1 MMTKKL
7 NIKVFSDGAVLE
19 TMLKDLQTG
28 LVTGFTT
35 NPSLMKKAGI
45 SSYIGFAKEVLAKIT
60 DYPVSFE
67 VFADDLASVEKEAE
81 KIASLGDN
89 VYVKIPVTTSTG
101 ESTCPL
107 IQKLSA
113 KGIKL
118 NVTAIF
124 TIEQTQAVVDHLT
137 AGVPAIVS
145 VFAGRIADGVPAI
158 VSVFA
163 GRIADTG
170 VDPMPIMEEALRI
183 CRQKEGVE
191 LLWASPRETYN
202 IYQADQLGVDIITC
216 TTDLIAKLPLQGKD
230 LEDYSLETV
239 QMFLK
244 DSTSLGFKILEDA
257 KH

>member
-1 MMTKKL
+1 MTKKL
-7 NIKVFSDGAVLE
+7 NVKVFSDGAVLE

-67 VFADDLASVEKEAE
+67 VFADDLASMEKEAE

-101 ESTCPL
+101 ESTCSV

-137 AGVPAIVS
+137 A
-145 VFAGRIADGVPAI
+145 GVPAI

-230 LEDYSLETV
+230 LEDYSLEAV

-257 KH
+257 NH

>member
-1 MMTKKL
+1 MTKKL
-7 NIKVFSDGAVLE
+7 NVKVFSDGAVLE

-67 VFADDLASVEKEAE
+67 VFADDLASMEKEAE
-81 KIASLGDN
+81 KIAGLGDN

-137 AGVPAIVS
+137 A
-145 VFAGRIADGVPAI
+145 GVPAI

>member
-7 NIKVFSDGAVLE
+7 NVKVFSDGAVLE

-45 SSYIGFAKEVLAKIT
+45 SSYIGFVKEVLAKIT

-67 VFADDLASVEKEAE
+67 VFADDLASMEKEAE
-81 KIASLGDN
+81 KIAGLGDN

-118 NVTAIF
+118 NVTAVF

-137 AGVPAIVS
+137 A
-145 VFAGRIADGVPAI
+145 GVPAI

-257 KH
+257 NQ

>member
-7 NIKVFSDGAVLE
+7 NVKVFSDGAVLE

-67 VFADDLASVEKEAE
+67 VFADDLASMEKEAE

-145 VFAGRIADGVPAI
+145 VFAGRIAD
-158 VSVFA
+158 
-163 GRIADTG
+163 TG

-183 CRQKEGVE
+183 CRQKEEVE

-257 KH
+257 NH

>member
-7 NIKVFSDGAVLE
+7 NVKVFSDGAVLE

-45 SSYIGFAKEVLAKIT
+45 SSYIGFAKEVLAKII

-67 VFADDLASVEKEAE
+67 VFADDLASMEKEAE

-101 ESTCPL
+101 ESTCPV

-145 VFAGRIADGVPAI
+145 VFAGRIAD
-158 VSVFA
+158 
-163 GRIADTG
+163 TG

-183 CRQKEGVE
+183 CRQKEEVE

-244 DSTSLGFKILEDA
+244 DSTSLGFKILEDDN
-257 KH
+257 H

>member
-1 MMTKKL
+1 MTKKL
-7 NIKVFSDGAVLE
+7 NVKVFSDGAVLE

-67 VFADDLASVEKEAE
+67 VFADDLASMEKEAE

-145 VFAGRIADGVPAI
+145 VFAGRIAD
-158 VSVFA
+158 
-163 GRIADTG
+163 TG

-183 CRQKEGVE
+183 CRQKEEVE

>member
-7 NIKVFSDGAVLE
+7 NVKVFSDGAVLE

-67 VFADDLASVEKEAE
+67 VFADDLASMEKEAE

-145 VFAGRIADGVPAI
+145 VFAGRIT
-158 VSVFA
+158 
-163 GRIADTG
+163 DTG

-230 LEDYSLETV
+230 LKDYSLETV

-257 KH
+257 NH

>member
-1 MMTKKL
+1 MTKKL
-7 NIKVFSDGAVLE
+7 NVKVFSDGAVLE

-67 VFADDLASVEKEAE
+67 VFADDLASMEKEAE

-101 ESTCPL
+101 ESTCSV

-137 AGVPAIVS
+137 A
-145 VFAGRIADGVPAI
+145 GVPAI

-216 TTDLIAKLPLQGKD
+216 TTDLIAKLSLQGKD

-244 DSTSLGFKILEDA
+244 DSTSLGFKILEDDN
-257 KH
+257 H

>member
-7 NIKVFSDGAVLE
+7 NVKVFSDGAVLE

-67 VFADDLASVEKEAE
+67 VFADDLASMEKEAE

-124 TIEQTQAVVDHLT
+124 TIEQIQAVVDHLT
-137 AGVPAIVS
+137 A
-145 VFAGRIADGVPAI
+145 RVPAI

-244 DSTSLGFKILEDA
+244 DSTSLGFKILEDYN
-257 KH
+257 H

>member
-7 NIKVFSDGAVLE
+7 NVKVFSDGAVLE

-67 VFADDLASVEKEAE
+67 VFADDLASMEKEAE

-124 TIEQTQAVVDHLT
+124 TIEKTQAVVDHLT
-137 AGVPAIVS
+137 A
-145 VFAGRIADGVPAI
+145 RVPAI

-183 CRQKEGVE
+183 CRRKEGVE

-230 LEDYSLETV
+230 LEDYSLEAV

>member
-7 NIKVFSDGAVLE
+7 NVKVFSDGAVLE

-45 SSYIGFAKEVLAKIT
+45 SSYIGFAKEVLAQIT

-67 VFADDLASVEKEAE
+67 VFADDLASMEKEAE

-145 VFAGRIADGVPAI
+145 VFAGRIAD
-158 VSVFA
+158 
-163 GRIADTG
+163 TG

-183 CRQKEGVE
+183 CRQKEEVE

-244 DSTSLGFKILEDA
+244 DSTSLGFKILEDDNP
-257 KH
+257 

>member
-1 MMTKKL
+1 MTKKL
-7 NIKVFSDGAVLE
+7 NVKVFSDGAVLE

-67 VFADDLASVEKEAE
+67 VFADALASMEKEAE

-101 ESTCPL
+101 ESTCSV

-145 VFAGRIADGVPAI
+145 VFAGRIAD
-158 VSVFA
+158 
-163 GRIADTG
+163 TG

-183 CRQKEGVE
+183 CLQKEGVE

-244 DSTSLGFKILEDA
+244 DSTSLGFKILEDDN
-257 KH
+257 H

>member
-7 NIKVFSDGAVLE
+7 NVKVFSDGAVLE

-67 VFADDLASVEKEAE
+67 VFADDLASMEKEAE
-81 KIASLGDN
+81 KIAGLGDN

-137 AGVPAIVS
+137 A
-145 VFAGRIADGVPAI
+145 RVPAI

>member
-7 NIKVFSDGAVLE
+7 NVKVFSDGAVLE

-67 VFADDLASVEKEAE
+67 IFADDLASMEKEAE

-101 ESTCPL
+101 ESTCPV

-137 AGVPAIVS
+137 A
-145 VFAGRIADGVPAI
+145 GVPAI

-244 DSTSLGFKILEDA
+244 DSTSLGFKILEDDN
-257 KH
+257 H

>member
-1 MMTKKL
+1 MTKKL
-7 NIKVFSDGAVLE
+7 NVKVFSDGAVLE

-67 VFADDLASVEKEAE
+67 VFEDDLASMEKEAE

-101 ESTCPL
+101 ESTCSV

-145 VFAGRIADGVPAI
+145 VFAGRIAD
-158 VSVFA
+158 
-163 GRIADTG
+163 TG

-183 CRQKEGVE
+183 CLQKEGVE

-244 DSTSLGFKILEDA
+244 DSTSLGFKILEDDN
-257 KH
+257 H

>member
-7 NIKVFSDGAVLE
+7 NVKVFSDGAVLE

-67 VFADDLASVEKEAE
+67 VFADDLASMEKEAE

-145 VFAGRIADGVPAI
+145 VFAGRIAD
-158 VSVFA
+158 
-163 GRIADTG
+163 TG

-183 CRQKEGVE
+183 CRQKEEVE

-230 LEDYSLETV
+230 LEDYSLEIV

-244 DSTSLGFKILEDA
+244 DSTSLGFKILEDDNP
-257 KH
+257 

>member
-1 MMTKKL
+1 MTKKL
-7 NIKVFSDGAVLE
+7 NVKVFSDGAVLE

-67 VFADDLASVEKEAE
+67 VFADDLASMEKEAE

-124 TIEQTQAVVDHLT
+124 TIEQTQAVVDHL
-137 AGVPAIVS
+137 
-145 VFAGRIADGVPAI
+145 IAGVPAI

-183 CRQKEGVE
+183 CRQKEEVE

-244 DSTSLGFKILEDA
+244 DSTSLGFKILEDDNS
-257 KH
+257 

>member
-7 NIKVFSDGAVLE
+7 NVKVFSDGAVLE

-67 VFADDLASVEKEAE
+67 VFADDLASMEKEAE

-145 VFAGRIADGVPAI
+145 VFAGRIAD
-158 VSVFA
+158 
-163 GRIADTG
+163 TG

-216 TTDLIAKLPLQGKD
+216 TTDLIAKLPLKGKD

>member
-1 MMTKKL
+1 MTKKL
-7 NIKVFSDGAVLE
+7 NVKVFSDGAVLE

-67 VFADDLASVEKEAE
+67 VFADDLASMEKEAE

-101 ESTCPL
+101 ESTFPL

-137 AGVPAIVS
+137 A
-145 VFAGRIADGVPAI
+145 RVPAI

>member
-1 MMTKKL
+1 MTKKL
-7 NIKVFSDGAVLE
+7 NVKVFSDGAVLE

-67 VFADDLASVEKEAE
+67 VFADDLASMEKEAE

-89 VYVKIPVTTSTG
+89 VYVKIPVITSTG
-101 ESTCPL
+101 ESTCSV

-145 VFAGRIADGVPAI
+145 VFAGRIAD
-158 VSVFA
+158 
-163 GRIADTG
+163 TG

-183 CRQKEGVE
+183 CLQKEGVE

-244 DSTSLGFKILEDA
+244 DSTSLGFKILEDDN
-257 KH
+257 H

>member
-1 MMTKKL
+1 MTKKL
-7 NIKVFSDGAVLE
+7 NVKVFSDGAVLE

-67 VFADDLASVEKEAE
+67 VFADDLASMEKEAE

-145 VFAGRIADGVPAI
+145 VFAGRIAD
-158 VSVFA
+158 
-163 GRIADTG
+163 TG
-170 VDPMPIMEEALRI
+170 VEPMPIMEEALRI

-257 KH
+257 NQ

>member
-7 NIKVFSDGAVLE
+7 NVKVFSDGAVLE

-67 VFADDLASVEKEAE
+67 VFADDLASMEKEAE
-81 KIASLGDN
+81 KIAGLGDN

-124 TIEQTQAVVDHLT
+124 TIEQTQTVVDHLT
-137 AGVPAIVS
+137 A
-145 VFAGRIADGVPAI
+145 GVPAI

-170 VDPMPIMEEALRI
+170 VDPMPIMGEALRI

-216 TTDLIAKLPLQGKD
+216 TSDLIAKLPLQGKD

-244 DSTSLGFKILEDA
+244 DSTSLGFKILEDDNQ
-257 KH
+257 

>member
-1 MMTKKL
+1 MTKKL
-7 NIKVFSDGAVLE
+7 SVKVFSDGAVLE

-45 SSYIGFAKEVLAKIT
+45 SSYIGFVKEVLAKIT

-67 VFADDLASVEKEAE
+67 VFADDLASMEKETE
-81 KIASLGDN
+81 KITSLGDN

-145 VFAGRIADGVPAI
+145 VFAGRIAD
-158 VSVFA
+158 
-163 GRIADTG
+163 TG
-170 VDPMPIMEEALRI
+170 VDPIPIMEEARRI

-216 TTDLIAKLPLQGKD
+216 TSDLIAKLPLQGKD

-244 DSTSLGFKILEDA
+244 DSTSLGFKILEDDN
-257 KH
+257 

>member
-7 NIKVFSDGAVLE
+7 NVKVFSDGAVLE

-45 SSYIGFAKEVLAKIT
+45 SSYIGFAKEVLVKIT

-67 VFADDLASVEKEAE
+67 VFADDLASMEKEAE
-81 KIASLGDN
+81 KIAGLGDN

-137 AGVPAIVS
+137 A
-145 VFAGRIADGVPAI
+145 GVPAI

-244 DSTSLGFKILEDA
+244 DSTSLGFKILEDDN
-257 KH
+257 H

>member
-1 MMTKKL
+1 MTKKL
-7 NIKVFSDGAVLE
+7 NVKVFSDGAVLE

-67 VFADDLASVEKEAE
+67 VFADDLASMEKEAE
-81 KIASLGDN
+81 KIAGLGDN

-137 AGVPAIVS
+137 A
-145 VFAGRIADGVPAI
+145 RVPAI

-244 DSTSLGFKILEDA
+244 DSTSLGFKILEDDNQ
-257 KH
+257 